1 MKKKGK
7 FKLLSYI
14 IDENLIYYTSLN
26 RNKKIIA
33 FSLLEI
39 EDFNSIYLILNKFLK
54 KRYINYYSIQIQINS
69 IQIKKIIL
77 LNFKDQSKTEIIKLF
92 HLIKKTLINKDFQV
106 KFLKKEQLEKT
117 FLKII
122 NKNMN
127 FNIQI
132 TKKFDLIFIKNE
144 KTSIFLDF
152 YNINFEY
159 LEKKSSFIHNF
170 TKLIKNFNRK
180 GYLIFNFKN
189 NNSKDI
195 ILSAYFVEMK
205 KKSKTSMNIETEM
218 NNFFNYHL
226 LKKQNVDLKVI
237 PPFLWRSHIYNN
249 FFLFKDVLDLFLI
262 KNQYS
267 LHDFENKLLKNQIE
281 YKRLNKNL
289 IFIEQH
295 FLFLQLQIL
304 NLKVI
309 LDIIKKYY
317 SRFFIY
323 ILILNEKDYIKLL
336 KIDKISLLKNIKIL
350 NPDNFFNF
358 DINVFK
364 KNLLLENTQSVVFK
378 EHNVIQ
384 KSINLS

>member
-1 MKKKGK
+1 
-7 FKLLSYI
+7 
-14 IDENLIYYTSLN
+14 
-26 RNKKIIA
+26 
-33 FSLLEI
+33 
-39 EDFNSIYLILNKFLK
+39 
-54 KRYINYYSIQIQINS
+54 
-69 IQIKKIIL
+69 
-77 LNFKDQSKTEIIKLF
+77 
-92 HLIKKTLINKDFQV
+92 
-106 KFLKKEQLEKT
+106 
-117 FLKII
+117 
-122 NKNMN
+122 
-127 FNIQI
+127 
-132 TKKFDLIFIKNE
+132 
-144 KTSIFLDF
+144 
-152 YNINFEY
+152 
-159 LEKKSSFIHNF
+159 
-170 TKLIKNFNRK
+170 
-180 GYLIFNFKN
+180 
-189 NNSKDI
+189 
-195 ILSAYFVEMK
+195 
-205 KKSKTSMNIETEM
+205 MNIETEM

>member
-14 IDENLIYYTSLN
+14 IEENLIYYTSLN

-33 FSLLEI
+33 FSLIEI
-39 EDFNSIYLILNKFLK
+39 EDFNSIYLILNNFLK
-54 KRYINYYSIQIQINS
+54 KRYLNYYSIQINIINK
-69 IQIKKIIL
+69 IKKIIL
-77 LNFKDQSKTEIIKLF
+77 LNFKDHSKSEIIKLF
-92 HLIKKTLINKDFQV
+92 YLIKKTLINKNFQV

-117 FLKII
+117 FLNII
-122 NKNMN
+122 NTNMN
-127 FNIQI
+127 FNTQI
-132 TKKFDLIFIKNE
+132 RLKSDLIFIKNE
-144 KTSIFLDF
+144 KSSIFLDF

-159 LEKKSSFIHNF
+159 LENKSSFMHNF
-170 TKLIKNFNRK
+170 IKLINNFNRR

-189 NNSKDI
+189 NNNNNI
-195 ILSAYFVEMK
+195 IISAYFVEIK

-237 PPFLWRSHIYNN
+237 PPFLWRFHIYDK
-249 FFLFKDVLDLFLI
+249 FFLFKNVLDLFLI
-262 KNQYS
+262 ENQYS
-267 LHDFENKLLKNQIE
+267 LHDLSKLNTNFENQLLKNQIE
-281 YKRLNKNL
+281 FKRLNKNL
-289 IFIEQH
+289 IFIEPH
-295 FLFLQLQIL
+295 YLFLQLEIL

-317 SRFFIY
+317 SKYIVY

-336 KIDKISLLKNIKIL
+336 KIGKMSLLKNIKIL
-350 NPDNFFNF
+350 NPENFFSF

-364 KNLLLENTQSVVFK
+364 KNILNQYLKNTM
-378 EHNVIQ
+378 
-384 KSINLS
+384 